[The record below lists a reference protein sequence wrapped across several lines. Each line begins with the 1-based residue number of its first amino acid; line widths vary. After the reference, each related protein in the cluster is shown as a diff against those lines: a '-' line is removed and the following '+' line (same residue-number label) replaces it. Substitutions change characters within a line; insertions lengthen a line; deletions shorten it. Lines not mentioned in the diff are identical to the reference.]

1 MAAQPHPTPLLRSTA
16 TAILSML
23 FQPIVDLQ
31 TEDVIGYEALARGP
45 FGSPWERPPELF
57 AQARLEGRLREM
69 DWACR
74 VAALRDVRACSPRR
88 PAWRLFLNTEPE
100 VLGSTCPE
108 ELLAD
113 WVDGTD
119 EVSVVVEVTERA
131 LDHGPRRLLA
141 AVDELRH
148 LGCEIALDD
157 VGANEASVAL
167 LPLIEPD
174 VVKLDAPLLRAPGG
188 AVQTAT
194 LRAVEKYVARS
205 GATLVAEGI
214 ETERDRAAAHALGA
228 QWGQGYLFA
237 RPRPLSAGDV
247 QVARRPGSGASRRRG
262 PDDVLGRLDADVPR
276 VVVDRRWV
284 REHLETFL
292 RDAAVEPGMN
302 VLLMHLPDPAL
313 APAGFLI
320 ELAALQREAA
330 LSVVVLG
337 DGGPGTSG
345 RRHLTSVR
353 TAGEHDVVAVLLG
366 PAVAQVMV
374 ATPAG
379 DGRYDVIL
387 SSCGDVVAAAA
398 RELLARSG

>member
-1 MAAQPHPTPLLRSTA
+1 MSAEVQPLPLLRSTA

-31 TEDVIGYEALARGP
+31 TEEVIGYEALARGP
-45 FGSPWERPPELF
+45 LGSPWERPPELF

-100 VLGSTCPE
+100 VLGSSCPE
-108 ELLAD
+108 DLLAD

-131 LDHGPRRLLA
+131 LSHGPRRLLA

-174 VVKLDAPLLRAPGG
+174 VVKLDAPLLRAARG
-188 AVQTAT
+188 AMPMAT
-194 LRAVEKYVARS
+194 LRAVERYLERS

-214 ETERDRAAAHALGA
+214 ETEQDRAAAAALGA

-237 RPRPLSAGDV
+237 RPRLLSAGDV
-247 QVARRPGSGASRRRG
+247 RVERDPGCTASRRRG
-262 PDDVLGRLDADVPR
+262 PDDVLRRLDADVPR
-276 VVVDRRWV
+276 VVVDRLWV
-284 REHLETFL
+284 RDHLAGFAQ
-292 RDAAVEPGMN
+292 AAVVDAGMN
-302 VLLMHLPDPAL
+302 VLLMHLPDPSL
-313 APAGFLI
+313 APEGFLRD
-320 ELAALQREAA
+320 LPVLQREAA

-337 DGGPGTSG
+337 DGAPAACSG
-345 RRHLTSVR
+345 RHLVPVR
-353 TAGEHDVVAVLLG
+353 DVSGDDVVAVLLG
-366 PAVAQVMV
+366 PAVSQVMV

-379 DGRYDVIL
+379 ADRYDVIV
-387 SSCGDVVAAAA
+387 SDRGDVVAAAA